1 MAQTAIILAHGGA
14 GSPNAHSD
22 GPEQACR
29 AGAAHL
35 EDREPDR
42 ALRAALEAA
51 VHLEDDPRFNA
62 GTGSNLRLDGS
73 LEMDAILA
81 SGDGRIGSV
90 AAISEVSN
98 PVRVARLVMDSPHVM
113 LSGAG
118 AVRFAAERG
127 LGTANPITREARER
141 HSRAL
146 ERLRT
151 GDLARGEAKWS
162 GWHRHGT
169 IGVAVRDRDGRFAV
183 ASSTGGTSLM
193 LPGRTGDTPIFGAGV
208 MCGPLGAVCA
218 TGDGEEIL
226 RRLASHRVYARIARG
241 EHPQIAVETEV
252 SRFPEPWVVGFI
264 AIGTNG
270 YGSAATG
277 DVMARAALEL

>member
-1 MAQTAIILAHGGA
+1 MY
-14 GSPNAHSD
+14 
-22 GPEQACR
+22 
-29 AGAAHL
+29 
-35 EDREPDR
+35 
-42 ALRAALEAA
+42 
-51 VHLEDDPRFNA
+51 
-62 GTGSNLRLDGS
+62 
-73 LEMDAILA
+73 
-81 SGDGRIGSV
+81 
-90 AAISEVSN
+90 
-98 PVRVARLVMDSPHVM
+98 
-113 LSGAG
+113 
-118 AVRFAAERG
+118 
-127 LGTANPITREARER
+127 
-141 HSRAL
+141 
-146 ERLRT
+146 
-151 GDLARGEAKWS
+151 
-162 GWHRHGT
+162 GT

-193 LPGRTGDTPIFGAGV
+193 LPGRIGDTPIFGAGV

-226 RRLASHRVYARIARG
+226 RRLASHRVYARIAGG